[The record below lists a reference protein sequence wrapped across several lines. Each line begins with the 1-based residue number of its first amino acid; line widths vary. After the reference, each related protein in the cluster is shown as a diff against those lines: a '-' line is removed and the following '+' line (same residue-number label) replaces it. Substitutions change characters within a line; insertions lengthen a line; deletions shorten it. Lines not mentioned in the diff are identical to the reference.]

1 MDLLDGLDGDLYF
14 EQPLEEKVVQL
25 LKQAAD
31 IYPEQ
36 PAQSETFLIQAQ
48 TIAPNH
54 LIVLVGLYRY
64 FYYQH
69 RYQDALEIG
78 EQVIKIVGDKL
89 GFNDWQILTITD
101 LEKCDKILVRFYL
114 TALKGN
120 AYLYLRLNQSD
131 QAIKRLEKITTLDPK
146 DRLGSKA
153 LLTVIQN
160 SKGEY
165 HV

>member
-14 EQPLEEKVVQL
+14 EQPLSLEVEQL

-36 PAQSETFLIQAQ
+36 PDQSEIFLTQAQ
-48 TIAPNH
+48 TLAPTH
-54 LIVLVGLYRY
+54 LMVLVGLYRY
-64 FYYQH
+64 FYYRH
-69 RYQDALEIG
+69 RYQDALAIG
-78 EQVIKIVGDKL
+78 EQVLKIVGEKL
-89 GFNDWQILTITD
+89 GFSDWQILTI
-101 LEKCDKILVRFYL
+101 EKIEKNDKISMRFYL

-120 AYLYLRLNQSD
+120 AYLYLRLNQPD
-131 QAIKRLEKITTLDPK
+131 QAIQRLEKITTLDPQ

-153 LLTVIQN
+153 LLTVVREN
-160 SKGEY
+160 S

>member
-14 EQPLEEKVVQL
+14 EQPLSLEVEQL

-48 TIAPNH
+48 TIAPHH
-54 LIVLVGLYRY
+54 LMVLVGLYRY

-69 RYQDALEIG
+69 RYQDALDIG
-78 EQVIKIVGDKL
+78 EQVLKIVGEKL
-89 GFNDWQILTITD
+89 GFNDWQMVTIGGI
-101 LEKCDKILVRFYL
+101 EKNDKISVRFYL

-120 AYLYLRLNQSD
+120 AYLYLRLNQPD
-131 QAIKRLEKITTLDPK
+131 QAIQRLEKITTLDPQ

-153 LLTVIQN
+153 LLTVIREN
-160 SKGEY
+160 S

>member
-14 EQPLEEKVVQL
+14 EQPLSLEVEQL

-48 TIAPNH
+48 TIAPHH
-54 LIVLVGLYRY
+54 LMVLVGLYRY

-69 RYQDALEIG
+69 RYQDALHIG
-78 EQVIKIVGDKL
+78 EQVLKIVGEKL
-89 GFNDWQILTITD
+89 DFKNWQMVTIEGI
-101 LEKCDKILVRFYL
+101 EKNDKISVRFYL

-120 AYLYLRLNQSD
+120 AYLYLRLNQPN
-131 QAIKRLEKITTLDPK
+131 QAIQRLEKITTLDPQ

-153 LLTVIQN
+153 LLTVIREN
-160 SKGEY
+160 S